1 MYKASDLLDFLSD
14 CCEEILLSNPN
25 SKIII
30 AGDINQ
36 LDIKDLT
43 HHHAIQQIV
52 KAPTRGQK
60 TLDVFLTNCPLYWK
74 TPSVFQGLV

>member
-1 MYKASDLLDFLSD
+1 MWEVLVPAHCSVGL
-14 CCEEILLSNPN
+14 ILLSNPN

-43 HHHAIQQIV
+43 RHHAIQQIV
-52 KAPTRGQK
+52 KAPTRG
-60 TLDVFLTNCPLYWK
+60 
-74 TPSVFQGLV
+74 